1 MPLIILIYTMANN
14 GSPSSAILYQNVDRT
29 VVLLDIP
36 KSISLA
42 QGTLDYACT
51 DKIYSSPPLEAPY
64 PSTEPKS
71 AKAKANIQGTKVPID
86 SDLEFPTTLL
96 YQALEEIDHHW
107 RGGWCLMRK
116 ISPFVTAGR
125 SKKRKLLEAE
135 DLSPSL
141 HVGIAGPD
149 LPKPLPVLSFSGA
162 ENPAIPPR
170 NVEPNLRVSE
180 ELSSPKKFSD
190 PSTLP
195 VNLTSAIHV
204 CSNIRQFIN
213 RLVNN
218 SCVTSV
224 SLVHGGTSFRIP
236 PNASFFM
243 SKVTETTALIFSMG
257 ALTMYPSPSAT
268 AGPGQFDFILLDPPW
283 RNRSAKRSAKYDT
296 MCDMDPVALLQSL
309 LGQHIAQDG
318 LIACW
323 ITNNPRV
330 RAAALEA
337 FAAWEVQLIEE
348 WAWLKTTVL
357 GVPVTHIEGV
367 WRQPFEILLLGK
379 RVNEVGV
386 HRQNPKRRVIVSVP
400 DYHSR
405 KPNLKELIE
414 PILPARYRALEIFGR
429 YVSAGWWVWGD
440 EVLKYNWEGH
450 WSKESEY

>member
-1 MPLIILIYTMANN
+1 MADN
-14 GSPSSAILYQNVDRT
+14 GSPSSAILYQNVDNT
-29 VVLLDIP
+29 IVLLDVP
-36 KSISLA
+36 RSISLA
-42 QGTLDYACT
+42 QGNLESACNGQ
-51 DKIYSSPPLEAPY
+51 IYSSPPLEAPY

-71 AKAKANIQGTKVPID
+71 GKAKANILRTKGPID
-86 SDLEFPTTLL
+86 FDLEFPTPLL
-96 YQALEEIDHHW
+96 YQALEEIAHHW

-125 SKKRKLLEAE
+125 SKKRKFLETE
-135 DLSPSL
+135 D
-141 HVGIAGPD
+141 
-149 LPKPLPVLSFSGA
+149 PLPPS
-162 ENPAIPPR
+162 
-170 NVEPNLRVSE
+170 NVETAGHDLHEPLLASSCSAPEKSVILPRIVEPDVRISE
-180 ELSSPKKFSD
+180 ELFSPKKFSD
-190 PSTLP
+190 SSTLP

-204 CSNIRQFIN
+204 CSNIRQIIN
-213 RLVNN
+213 KLVNN
-218 SCVTSV
+218 SYVTSV
-224 SLVHGGTSFRIP
+224 SLVHAGISFRIP
-236 PNASFFM
+236 PNASFIM
-243 SKVTETTALIFSMG
+243 SKITEVTAPIFSMG

-283 RNRSAKRSAKYDT
+283 RNRSAKRSASYDT
-296 MCDMDPVALLQSL
+296 MCDTDPMALLQSL

-348 WAWLKTTVL
+348 WAWLKTTLL
-357 GVPVTHIEGV
+357 GVPVTNVEGV
-367 WRQPFEILLLGK
+367 WRQPYEILLLGR

-386 HRQNPKRRVIVSVP
+386 YQQNLKRRVIVAVP

-414 PILPARYRALEIFGR
+414 PMLPARYRAMEIFGR

-450 WSKESEY
+450 WSKDSEY

>member
-1 MPLIILIYTMANN
+1 MTDN
-14 GSPSSAILYQNVDRT
+14 GSPSSAILYQNVDST
-29 VVLLDIP
+29 IVLLDIP
-36 KSISLA
+36 RSISLA
-42 QGTLDYACT
+42 QGALDYACT
-51 DKIYSSPPLEAPY
+51 SQIYSSPPLEAPY

-71 AKAKANIQGTKVPID
+71 AKAKANILRTRVTID

-96 YQALEEIDHHW
+96 YHALEEVGHHW
-107 RGGWCLMRK
+107 QGRWCLMRK
-116 ISPFVTAGR
+116 ISPFVTAGQN
-125 SKKRKLLEAE
+125 KKRKLLEDE
-135 DLSPSL
+135 DPPPSFHVESAKHEL
-141 HVGIAGPD
+141 HKPVTASSCNAAQNSVV
-149 LPKPLPVLSFSGA
+149 LPQ
-162 ENPAIPPR
+162 
-170 NVEPNLRVSE
+170 NVEPDLHVSE
-180 ELSSPKKFSD
+180 ELSNQRAFSH

-195 VNLTSAIHV
+195 VDLTSIQV
-204 CSNIRQFIN
+204 CSNIRQIMN

-224 SLVHGGTSFRIP
+224 SLVHAGTSFRIP
-236 PNASFFM
+236 PNASFLM
-243 SKVTETTALIFSMG
+243 SKLSEVTAPIFSMG
-257 ALTMYPSPSAT
+257 ALTMYPAPSAT

-296 MCDMDPVALLQSL
+296 MGDTDPMALLQSF
-309 LGQHIAQDG
+309 LGQHIAERG

-337 FAAWEVQLIEE
+337 FAVWGVQLIEE

-357 GVPVTHIEGV
+357 GVPVTHVEGV
-367 WRQPFEILLLGK
+367 WRQPYEILLLGK
-379 RVNEVGV
+379 KVNEVGV
-386 HRQNPKRRVIVSVP
+386 HRQNPKKRVIVAVP

-414 PILPARYRALEIFGR
+414 PMLPARYRALEIFGR

-450 WSKESEY
+450 WCKDSDY

>member
-1 MPLIILIYTMANN
+1 M
-14 GSPSSAILYQNVDRT
+14 
-29 VVLLDIP
+29 LLDVP

-42 QGTLDYACT
+42 QGTLDHACT
-51 DKIYSSPPLEAPY
+51 NQIYSTPPLEAPY

-71 AKAKANIQGTKVPID
+71 AKAEANILRTKVPID
-86 SDLEFPTTLL
+86 SDFEFPTILL
-96 YQALEEIDHHW
+96 YQALEEINHHW
-107 RGGWCLMRK
+107 QGGWCLMRK
-116 ISPFVTAGR
+116 ISPFVTASR
-125 SKKRKLLEAE
+125 SKKRKLLKVE
-135 DLSPSL
+135 DPSSSL
-141 HVGIAGPD
+141 HVGSADPD
-149 LPKPLPVLSFSGA
+149 LPKPLPVLSCSGA
-162 ENPAIPPR
+162 ENPAVPAR
-170 NVEPNLRVSE
+170 NVEPNLRVVDE
-180 ELSSPKKFSD
+180 FSSPRKFSD

-204 CSNIRQFIN
+204 YSNIRQFIN

-218 SCVTSV
+218 SCVTCV
-224 SLVHGGTSFRIP
+224 TLVHGGTSFCIP
-236 PNASFFM
+236 PKASFFM
-243 SKVTETTALIFSMG
+243 SKVTETTAPIFSMG
-257 ALTMYPSPSAT
+257 ALTVYPAPSAT

-323 ITNNPRV
+323 ITNNSRV
-330 RAAALEA
+330 RAAALKA

-357 GVPVTHIEGV
+357 GVPVTDIEGV
-367 WRQPFEILLLGK
+367 WRQPYEIMLLGK
-379 RVNEVGV
+379 RVNKVGV
-386 HRQNPKRRVIVSVP
+386 HQQSPTKRVIVAVP

-414 PILPARYRALEIFGR
+414 PMLPARYRALEIYGR

>member
-1 MPLIILIYTMANN
+1 MANN
-14 GSPSSAILYQNVDRT
+14 GSPSSAILYQNVDST

-36 KSISLA
+36 RSISLA

-51 DKIYSSPPLEAPY
+51 GQIYSSPPLEAPY

-71 AKAKANIQGTKVPID
+71 AKAKANILWTKVSTD
-86 SDLEFPTTLL
+86 SDLEFPKTLL

-125 SKKRKLLEAE
+125 SKKRKLLEPE
-135 DLSPSL
+135 DPPSSF
-141 HVGIAGPD
+141 HVETAGHEPHKPISALTCIAAQN
-149 LPKPLPVLSFSGA
+149 LVVL
-162 ENPAIPPR
+162 PR
-170 NVEPNLRVSE
+170 NVEPDLRVSE
-180 ELSSPKKFSD
+180 ELSSPRKFSH

-195 VNLTSAIHV
+195 VNLISAIHV
-204 CSNIRQFIN
+204 CSNIRQIMN

-224 SLVHGGTSFRIP
+224 SLVYAGTSFHIP

-243 SKVTETTALIFSMG
+243 SKITEVTAQIFSMA
-257 ALTMYPSPSAT
+257 ALTMYPAPSAT

-283 RNRSAKRSAKYDT
+283 RNRSVKRSAKYDT
-296 MCDMDPVALLQSL
+296 MCDTDPVALLQSL

-357 GVPVTHIEGV
+357 GVPVTHVEGV
-367 WRQPFEILLLGK
+367 WRQPCEILLLGK

-386 HRQNPKRRVIVSVP
+386 HRQNPKRRVIVAVP

-414 PILPARYRALEIFGR
+414 PMLPARYRALEIFGR
-429 YVSAGWWVWGD
+429 LVSAGWWVWGD

-450 WSKESEY
+450 WSEESDY